1 MKKLIIGIGSL
12 LITAFVVVLFINANN
27 SARNTG
33 KAETEAQISPC
44 PASCSTSA
52 ASAAAECEVEKC
64 AASTTAEC
72 DPEKCKELKCDP
84 ATCSVHKVSE
94 QPKVPACRTSAACP
108 GTCHT
113 ATKGE

>member
-12 LITAFVVVLFINANN
+12 LITAFVVVLFVNANN
-27 SARNTG
+27 SAKNTG
-33 KAETEAQISPC
+33 KAETEAEISPC

-52 ASAAAECEVEKC
+52 ASA
-64 AASTTAEC
+64 TAEC

-94 QPKVPACRTSAACP
+94 QPKVPVCGTSAACP